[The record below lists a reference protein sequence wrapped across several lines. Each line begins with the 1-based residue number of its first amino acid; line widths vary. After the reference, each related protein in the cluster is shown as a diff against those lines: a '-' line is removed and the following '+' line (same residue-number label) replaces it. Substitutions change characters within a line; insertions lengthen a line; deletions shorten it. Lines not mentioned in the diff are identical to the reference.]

1 MLGHRNSKVFGLF
14 YQLVRLEDSK
24 RSKYQQL
31 TREESDR
38 IESVIDSCDAWRVI
52 FFLPFAYRVKFDDTD
67 NSLNET
73 TIFGRCIPCCF
84 GVNKSNNVERLDFVG
99 RCELPP
105 LPMLL
110 DDVVIEDSSE

>member
-67 NSLNET
+67 NSLKET
-73 TIFGRCIPCCF
+73 TIFGRCIPCF
-84 GVNKSNNVERLDFVG
+84 GDNKSNSVDRLDFG
-99 RCELPP
+99 RWELP

-110 DDVVIEDSSE
+110 DDVVIDESSE